1 MNQTRSGD
9 TKSLDYAS
17 LCNQTKR
24 RRICAKQF
32 RPTAFAFSSQS
43 VFLSRQLSTERLLGN
58 HLLSNQFSGRC
69 FTSFVTDRHQ
79 KLQTRWKDPRIQIG
93 FFTPAEIKKPV
104 FFVSQANKSRCCKCV
119 SALSTMAQ
127 LDAAKR
133 SWDTSLPCSKGDQ
146 SPLLEV

>member
-32 RPTAFAFSSQS
+32 RPTAFTFSSQAS
-43 VFLSRQLSTERLLGN
+43 SWADSWAQRLLGN

-69 FTSFVTDRHQ
+69 FASFVTDRHQ
-79 KLQTRWKDPRIQIG
+79 KLQTRWKDREFKSGFYSSRNKETCFFFHKQISPGVVSVCRLYPRWHSWMQ
-93 FFTPAEIKKPV
+93 
-104 FFVSQANKSRCCKCV
+104 
-119 SALSTMAQ
+119 
-127 LDAAKR
+127 R
-133 SWDTSLPCSKGDQ
+133 S
-146 SPLLEV
+146 EVGTRPSHVLKVIRVLF